1 MVRRA
6 AVITPSPVRIYNTE
20 QMKYPLL
27 TQKIEKTRHGYCIL
41 TWGCQMNEED
51 SEQLALQMEALGYTP
66 VKSPE
71 HADVVILNTC
81 SVRSKP
87 EEKVYSKLGELREL
101 KRNRPDLIVAV
112 CGCMAQIESESI
124 RQRAPFVDVISGTGN
139 VGTVGNY
146 IQAAQNRRHDPTS
159 PAPITAL
166 DLPSRK
172 GTIVTDVP
180 SRNINRR
187 HKLKA
192 FVPISYGCDKFCTFC
207 VVPLTRGR
215 ERSRP
220 VADIIQEITRL
231 AETGTKEVT
240 LLGQTVNSY
249 GKNLAEGRTTFA
261 NLLRLID
268 RIPGIER
275 IRFTSPYPRDFSDDL
290 IEAIAYLPSVCEH
303 VHLPLQVADDELLL
317 DMHRGYTVSEYQR
330 VLDRLRDRVP
340 GIAVTTDLMLGY
352 PGETETQ
359 FRNTLDFVSEARFD
373 SAFMFAYSPRPGT
386 RAASRA
392 DQVSQ
397 ETKLRRLAELIAMQN
412 EITTEINRAPVGETV
427 EVLVEGRSPKDPSKL
442 SGLTRNFKTV
452 NFEAPPQLIGK
463 TVRVQVTMGH
473 LWGFSGRLTRL
484 SAQERIQTLLEIA
497 RREAGTL
504 ATSVE

>member
-1 MVRRA
+1 MRQ
-6 AVITPSPVRIYNTE
+6 PLSSQNTE
-20 QMKYPLL
+20 
-27 TQKIEKTRHGYCIL
+27 KTLPGYCIL

-51 SEQLALQMEALGYTP
+51 SEQLALQMESLGYTT
-66 VKSPE
+66 VENPE

-112 CGCMAQIESESI
+112 CGCMAQIESEAI
-124 RQRAPFVDVISGTGN
+124 RRRAPFVDVISGTGN
-139 VGTVGNY
+139 VGAVGSL
-146 IQAAQNRRHDPTS
+146 IQAARSRRHDPTS
-159 PAPITAL
+159 QAPIIAL
-166 DLPSRK
+166 DLPARK
-172 GTIVTDVP
+172 GAIVTDVP
-180 SRNINRR
+180 ARNIYRR
-187 HKLKA
+187 PKLKA

-220 VADIIQEITRL
+220 EADIVQEITKL
-231 AETGTKEVT
+231 AEMGTKEVT

-249 GKNLAEGRTTFA
+249 GKNLATGRTTFA
-261 NLLRLID
+261 HLLRLID
-268 RIPGIER
+268 RVSGIER
-275 IRFTSPYPRDFSDDL
+275 VRFTSPYPRDFSDDL
-290 IEAIAYLPSVCEH
+290 IEAIASLPTVCEH

-317 DMHRGYTVSEYQR
+317 DMHRGYTVSEYRR
-330 VLDRLRDRVP
+330 VLDRLRDQVP
-340 GIAVTTDLMLGY
+340 GISITTDLMLGY
-352 PGETETQ
+352 PGETEPQ
-359 FRNTLDFVSEARFD
+359 FRNTMDFVSEARFD

-386 RAASRA
+386 RAASRS
-392 DQVSQ
+392 DQVPQ
-397 ETKLRRLAELIAMQN
+397 EIKLRRLAELIALQN
-412 EITTEINRAPVGETV
+412 EITTATNRAHVGEML
-427 EVLVEGRSPKDPSKL
+427 EVLVEGRSPKDPAKL

-463 TVRVQVTMGH
+463 MVRVQITEGH
-473 LWGFSGRLTRL
+473 LWGFSGRLARP
-484 SAQERIQTLLEIA
+484 SAQEQIQTLLQIG